1 MRHFVPPLLSMSKLF
16 QNNRLSAHKTE
27 NNINISYWF
36 YAIFQK

>member
-16 QNNRLSAHKTE
+16 QNNRLSVHKTE

-36 YAIFQK
+36 YVTFQK